1 MNSSER
7 LFESEELHRELER
20 LRKENAELRRRL
32 GISVSEPTH
41 NYETKL
47 EERRLDVSP
56 IASLS
61 ADSPTADKIALFQNL
76 FRGREDVYA
85 VFWTNERSGKKGY
98 SPAVEDPWN
107 STKGKPKK
115 YLPLTERVIHDHL
128 VGGKIIGC
136 YPLLKDSRCW
146 FLACDFD
153 KDGWVLDSLAFL
165 DVCKRFE
172 VPAYLER
179 SRSGRGGHVWVFFS
193 SPVSAI
199 LARQLGMRLLRETMN
214 VRAEVDLASYDRF
227 FPNQDFVPS
236 GGFGNLIALPL
247 QKKSRAAGN
256 TEFINPEDLEL
267 RPYPDQWA
275 LLSCVERL
283 TPAYVE
289 ALLEKIPA
297 LTVGPGVA
305 GTAPLFARKRYPAP
319 KQIRCA
325 LAATVSLEKSGVPPW
340 MISQIKHLA
349 SFHNPKFY
357 ERQKLRLSTFQ
368 VPRLIRCYEE
378 DISHIHLPRGILKD
392 IQDVTKEAGSELS
405 VIDQR
410 SYLERISFQFRGS
423 LRPAQEGAV
432 RNLLAHEMGV
442 LVAPPGAGKTIMGC
456 YMLAKRS
463 LPTLILAHR
472 KPILEQW
479 RLQLMELLGLPSWQ
493 IGQVGGGRRRRSG
506 IVDLA
511 MIQSLTSIDDLDAF
525 FANYGFIVVDEC
537 HHLPAFTFESCIK
550 RAPVRYLLGLT
561 ATPYRRDGL
570 QSIITMQ
577 CGPIRCELKD
587 VSVDL
592 SLRLNVRETPFA
604 IPTEEHASIQDIF
617 RNLVKDEPRNSLI
630 EEDVIRALNDGRQCL
645 ILTQRKEHCRSL
657 ADRLVQKG
665 KAPFV
670 LSGAVGKRE
679 RSSILEAME
688 NASPQKELVVIA
700 TGQYLGEGFDC
711 PRIDTLFLA
720 FPVSFKGKIVQYVG
734 RTLRSYRGKDSVL
747 VYDYF
752 DPKVPILSRMHTR
765 RLKTYKALGFKT
777 DELGR

>member
-1 MNSSER
+1 MHFDSEDLR
-7 LFESEELHRELER
+7 RELER

-47 EERRLDVSP
+47 EQRRLDVGP
-56 IASLS
+56 IASLT

-98 SPAVEDPWN
+98 SPALEDPWN
-107 STKGKPKK
+107 SGKGKPKK

-128 VGGKIIGC
+128 VGKKIIGC
-136 YPLLKDSRCW
+136 YPLLKDNSCW

-153 KDGWVLDSLAFL
+153 EDGWVLDSLAFL

-179 SRSGRGGHVWVFFS
+179 SRSGRGGHVWIFFS

-199 LARQLGMRLLRETMN
+199 MARQLGMRLLRETMN

-247 QKKSRAAGN
+247 QKKSRAAAN
-256 TEFINPEDLEL
+256 TEFINSEDPEL
-267 RPYPDQWA
+267 RSYPDQWA
-275 LLSCVERL
+275 FLSRVERL
-283 TPAYVE
+283 TPAYLE
-289 ALLEKIPA
+289 ALLEKIPVIA
-297 LTVGPGVA
+297 VGPGMA
-305 GTAPLFARKRYPAP
+305 GTVSLFARKRYPAP
-319 KQIRCA
+319 EQIGCA
-325 LAATVSLEKSGVPPW
+325 LGAMVSLEKSGMPPW
-340 MISQIKHLA
+340 MLSQMKHLA

-368 VPRLIRCYEE
+368 IPRLVKCYEE
-378 DISHIHLPRGILKD
+378 DIYHVHLPRGLFDD
-392 IQDVTKEAGSELS
+392 IRQIAKEAGSELS
-405 VIDQR
+405 VVDER
-410 SYLERISFQFRGS
+410 SNLETMSFQFRGS
-423 LRPAQEGAV
+423 LTQSQEGAV
-432 RNLLAHEMGV
+432 QNLLAHEIGV
-442 LVAPPGAGKTIMGC
+442 LVAPPGAGKTVMGC
-456 YMLAKRS
+456 CVAAKRN

-479 RLQLMELLGLPSWQ
+479 RIQLMELLGLSSRE
-493 IGQVGGGRRRRSG
+493 IGQVGGGRQRRSG
-506 IVDLA
+506 IIDLA
-511 MIQSLTSIDDLDAF
+511 MIQSLRSIDDLEAF

-537 HHLPAFTFESCIK
+537 HHLPAFTFESSIK
-550 RAPVRYLLGLT
+550 RAPARYFLGLT

-587 VSVDL
+587 VPADL
-592 SLRLNVRETPFA
+592 SLRLSVRETPFA
-604 IPTEEHASIQDIF
+604 VPTEERPSIQDIF
-617 RNLVKDEPRNSLI
+617 RNLVRDEPRNLLI

-645 ILTQRKEHCRSL
+645 ILTQRTEHCRSL
-657 ADRLVQKG
+657 ADRLMQKG
-665 KAPFV
+665 KVPFV

-679 RSSILEAME
+679 RSSIMEAIG
-688 NASPQKELVVIA
+688 NASPQKELLVIA

-734 RTLRSYRGKDSVL
+734 RTLRSHRGKDSVL
-747 VYDYF
+747 VYDYS
-752 DPKVPILSRMHTR
+752 DAKVPILSRMHAR
-765 RLKTYKALGFKT
+765 RLKTYKALGFKA
-777 DELGR
+777 DELGG